1 MSDLNQRLP
10 WRVRIKQV
18 IQATRGMSIADPNL
32 PKMMA
37 AAHSTA
43 AGKSVTP
50 DTAMQL
56 ATVWAC
62 IRLISETAATLP
74 LITYRR
80 GANNARSAAS
90 DHPLY
95 ALLHDSPSA
104 DYTAVE
110 FWEFVVVCL
119 CIWGNAYAEKEF
131 IGKRLVALT
140 PLRSDLMSVE
150 RNRDGER
157 LYRYSGPKGQRVLR
171 EDQVFHVRGFGP
183 AGDVGLSPISFARQS
198 MGTAAAAEEHAG
210 KMFANGVRPSLIL
223 KMQQILKPD
232 QRKDIRENIIEP
244 MSGSMNAGGVFL
256 AEAGMEPFP
265 VTMNPN
271 DAQFLETRQ
280 FHVEELC
287 RWFRVPP
294 FMIGHTQKS
303 TSWGTGLEQQMIGFL
318 TFSLRPYLKRIE
330 QAISRSLIPV
340 TERADLFAEFNVEG
354 LLRTDSAARATFYQI
369 MVTNGI
375 FTRNEVRALENRPPL
390 PGGDDLTAQ
399 SQNVPLGHLPRVDS
413 GGPALEDDNQDGAT

>member
-18 IQATRGMSIADPNL
+18 IQATRGINIADPNL
-32 PKMMA
+32 SKMMA
-37 AAHSTA
+37 AAYQTA
-43 AGKSVTP
+43 SGKSVTP
-50 DTAMQL
+50 DSAMQL
-56 ATVWAC
+56 STVWAC
-62 IRLISETAATLP
+62 IRLIAETAATLP

-80 GANNARSAAS
+80 GANNARSAAT

-110 FWEFVVVCL
+110 FWEFVLVCL
-119 CIWGNAYAEKEF
+119 GLWGNAYAEKEF

-140 PLRSDLMSVE
+140 PLRCDLMNVE

-157 LYRYSGPKGQRVLR
+157 IYRYSDPRGQRVLR
-171 EDQVFHVRGFGP
+171 ENEVFHVRGFGT
-183 AGDVGLSPISFARQS
+183 GGLVGLSPISFARQS
-198 MGTAAAAEEHAG
+198 MGTATAAEEHAG
-210 KMFANGVRPSLIL
+210 KMFANGFRPSLIL
-223 KMQQILKPD
+223 KMSQILTAP
-232 QRKDIRENIIEP
+232 QRKDLRENIIEP
-244 MSGSMNAGGVFL
+244 LSGSMNAGGVFL
-256 AEAGMEPFP
+256 AEAGMDP
-265 VTMNPN
+265 VPVGMNPD

-318 TFSLRPYLKRIE
+318 TFSLRPYLKRVE
-330 QAISRSLIPV
+330 QAISRSLIPPA
-340 TERADLFAEFNVEG
+340 ERGGIFAEFSVEG

-369 MVTNGI
+369 MVSNGI
-375 FTRNEVRALENRPPL
+375 YTRNEVRAFENMPPL
-390 PGGDDLTAQ
+390 PGGDALTVQA
-399 SQNVPLGHLPRVDS
+399 QNVPIGQQTTTSQNGGLP
-413 GGPALEDDNQDGAT
+413 LDDNQDGAP